1 MRLPVLTSSSMR
13 AYRACAR
20 LYFYSYELQYRP
32 LVVAETLRFG
42 TMIHRGLEAWWR
54 APSDGQRLA
63 HALEAIQP
71 GPGVEHDAYELA
83 RAEVMLE
90 AYDARWLDDMQDLEV
105 LGVEV
110 HFPAVPL
117 VNPETG
123 AASKTWLLEGKV
135 DALVRHIP
143 TQRIKLVEHKTT
155 SEDITPGG
163 DYWRRLTLD
172 SQVSTY
178 FRLAQHHGY
187 PVEGCDYD
195 VLRKPA
201 HEPKQVPVLDEDGV
215 KIVLDQAGQRV
226 RTKDGKKWR
235 ETADAKAGYTLHT
248 RPETP
253 AEYAARIRE
262 AIATD
267 PDRYFQRAEIVR
279 RDVEEEDAA
288 FDAWGVGRQIRESQ
302 LANRWPRNP
311 DACSRWGRTCE
322 FFDVC
327 TRVASLDDPTRYRRA
342 EAAHEELQ
350 DTGT

>member
-54 APSDGQRLA
+54 APSDGKRLA
-63 HALEAIQP
+63 RALEAIQP
-71 GPGVEHDAYELA
+71 APGVECDPYELA
-83 RAEVMLE
+83 RAEVLLE

-117 VNPETG
+117 VNPKTG
-123 AASKTWLLEGKV
+123 AASKTWRLAGKV
-135 DALVRHIP
+135 DALAR
-143 TQRIKLVEHKTT
+143 QRSSGRVLIVEHKTT
-155 SEDITPGG
+155 SEDITPGS
-163 DYWRRLTLD
+163 DYWQRLTLD

-178 FRLAQHHGY
+178 FRLAQYHGY
-187 PVEGCDYD
+187 PVEGCVYD
-195 VLRKPA
+195 VLRKPMRM
-201 HEPKQVPVLDEDGV
+201 PSQVPVLDEDGV
-215 KIVLDQAGQRV
+215 RIVLDQAGQRV

-235 ETADAKAGYTLHT
+235 ETEDVKAGYTLQK

-253 AEYAARIRE
+253 AEYADRIRE
-262 AIATD
+262 AIAAD

-288 FDAWGVGRQIRESQ
+288 FDAWAVGRQIRESQ

-311 DACSRWGRTCE
+311 DACSRYGRTCE

-327 TRVASLDDPTRYRRA
+327 TRVASLEDPTRYRRA
-342 EAAHEELQ
+342 ETAHEELQ
-350 DTGT
+350 ETGT